1 MSEIAETLKQIETA
15 AGQPHSDRAIDA
27 ESSATPVYEKPVIR
41 KYDQID
47 QVKPYGPS
55 ELEAG

>member
-1 MSEIAETLKQIETA
+1 VEKEQGQAAPNDADDAS
-15 AGQPHSDRAIDA
+15 AGQPAAR
-27 ESSATPVYEKPVIR
+27 PVYRKPVIR

-55 ELEAG
+55 EREAG

>member
-1 MSEIAETLKQIETA
+1 MENTRHDS
-15 AGQPHSDRAIDA
+15 
-27 ESSATPVYEKPVIR
+27 ESSSERNRATSQTDATAHPVYEKPVIR